1 MENRRLLIAALLSTL
16 VLIGWNYMM
25 MGLRPPEESLPGPDS
40 FEAPAAEPPPER
52 PAPAALSEPSDVPDR
67 SDASEPLID
76 FGADTVAAAAE
87 SSVVVETE
95 TVRAEFT
102 NLGAQ
107 LVSFRLKRHL
117 TLAGEPVELIRPRGR
132 DPFPFALVAGGAES
146 PSLHPL
152 NKALFEWHREV
163 AEDGSPVVRFR
174 HKSELGTA
182 EKVFRWT
189 PERLLAV
196 TATVPGESDWGFVF
210 GPGLRVLEEDEDP
223 EGRFLQRLASYK
235 TADASQTIAPGKL
248 DEPLELGGRGLRW
261 VGLEDNFFLAAA
273 IPVNGGLG
281 RVLLEPVRQRA
292 ELRPDE
298 HRFVPL
304 DAQVG
309 EEGSSREI
317 LMLLMADGPRMELL
331 TYLGAKQYRRLAA
344 LPYGLDET
352 VRWGAYIG
360 LLARPLYFALEWIHE
375 RIVANY
381 GWAIVLVTVLI
392 RLLFFPL
399 TYKSQESMA
408 KMQELNPRIQAIRNK
423 YRGKLKDRQGRPNV
437 EAQKQLNDEIMAVY
451 RGAGVNPVSGCF
463 PILLQMPVF
472 FAFFRLLST
481 AVELRGASWI
491 LWIHDLSMKDP
502 YLVLPLLMGAT
513 SLGMQQMM
521 PQSPEPM
528 QRRMMQMMPIV
539 FTVFALYFPAGLV
552 LYWLTNNLLSMA
564 QQAAMNKLKQRKA
577 GGREA
582 RSEA

>member
-25 MGLRPPEESLPGPDS
+25 MGLRPPEEEVPLP
-40 FEAPAAEPPPER
+40 AAAEPPPPVE
-52 PAPAALSEPSDVPDR
+52 PAPAALSDESDESDESDPSDLSAP
-67 SDASEPLID
+67 AIE
-76 FGADTVAAAAE
+76 FGADVVAAAEE
-87 SSVVVETE
+87 SAVVMETE

-107 LVSFRLKRHL
+107 LVSFQLKGHL
-117 TLAGEPVELIRPRGR
+117 TKAGESVELIRPRGR
-132 DPFPFALVAGGAES
+132 DPWPFALVAGGGAGL
-146 PSLHPL
+146 PHLHAL
-152 NKALFEWHREV
+152 NKALFEWWEEA
-163 AEDGSPVVRFR
+163 AEDGSPVLRFR
-174 HKSELGTA
+174 HKSELGAA

-189 PERLLAV
+189 PERMLSVAV
-196 TATVPGESDWGFVF
+196 TLAGESDWGMVF
-210 GPGLRVLEEDEDP
+210 GPGVRQLEVEEDP
-223 EGRFLQRLASYK
+223 ENRFLQRQASYR
-235 TADASQTIAPGKL
+235 TVSGSETIAPPKL
-248 DEPLELGGRGLRW
+248 DAVRTLSGQGLRW

-273 IPVNGGLG
+273 VAVDGGLG
-281 RVLLEPVRQRA
+281 SVLLEPVRQRA

-304 DAQVG
+304 EAQV
-309 EEGSSREI
+309 EEDGASREI
-317 LMLLMADGPRMELL
+317 LLLLMADAPRMEILA
-331 TYLGAKQYRRLAA
+331 YLGAKQYRRLAA
-344 LPYGLDET
+344 LPYGLEET

-360 LLARPLYFALEWIHE
+360 FLARPLYFALEWIHE
-375 RIVANY
+375 RMVANY

-392 RLLFFPL
+392 KLLFFPL
-399 TYKSQESMA
+399 TYKSQDSMA
-408 KMQELNPRIQAIRNK
+408 KMQELNPKIQAIRNK

-481 AVELRGASWI
+481 AVELRGAPWI
-491 LWIHDLSMKDP
+491 LWIGDLSASDP
-502 YLVLPLLMGAT
+502 YYALPLLMGAT

-539 FTVFALYFPAGLV
+539 FTIFSLYFPAGLV

-564 QQAAMNKLKQRKA
+564 QQALMTKLKHRKA
-577 GGREA
+577 SAREA
-582 RSEA
+582 KTEA